1 MKNLVLLV
9 FISLFLSAYSFS
21 EFENARLVLFDVARN
36 WQSVTSKPDEDSLVL
51 KSDPSCDVEP
61 MNDLTREKYVEQVK
75 RDTSM
80 HVGKPKD
87 GFKGLVL
94 LYEDDSFWCGTNT
107 CVKSELMFITRCFIK
122 KYA

>member
-1 MKNLVLLV
+1 MKILVLLV
-9 FISLFLSAYSFS
+9 FFSLFLSAYSFS

-36 WQSVTSKPDEDSLVL
+36 WQAVKSKADEDSLVL
-51 KSDPSCDVEP
+51 KSDPSCEVQP
-61 MNDLTREKYVEQVK
+61 MNELKREDYVQQVK
-75 RDTSM
+75 QDTSM

-107 CVKSELMFITRCFIK
+107 CVKSEIMFIMRCLIK